1 MSSQSDKQDSEHHV
15 EDASTDVLLQAQRT
29 VAKWDK
35 FLEEQ
40 RVKRAQQASEL
51 QDIMDASGLSAKGV
65 DPSDPIFAQI
75 AQDLE
80 FQRQLSLHY
89 GLKLDQALP
98 VDTSKPDV
106 SRWRQRT
113 SALKV

>member
-1 MSSQSDKQDSEHHV
+1 MSSESDKQESKNRV
-15 EDASTDVLLQAQRT
+15 EDSTTDVLLQAQRT

-35 FLEEQ
+35 FIEEQ
-40 RVKRAQQASEL
+40 RIKRAKQASEL
-51 QDIMDASGLSAKGV
+51 QEIMDASGLSAKGV

-80 FQRQLSLHY
+80 FQRQLSLHF
-89 GLKLDQALP
+89 GLKLDQAIS